1 MERSEE
7 ALRPELEDN
16 FEHLLESNGGSK
28 VKSLSIQQYEN
39 CTRYKDWL
47 RLREEDEG
55 AYCYLDDDALEAKW
69 TAYVSF
75 RFRHLIPLLII
86 SLYFGFR
93 KRLVYYLPG
102 TEESLPTEIHS
113 PTYHTFGE
121 NGFMG

>member
-1 MERSEE
+1 MDFSNDSSKSFRSISLPAEFGKLDIGASRKRGRLERSEE

-55 AYCYLDDDALEAKW
+55 AHCYLDDDAF
-69 TAYVSF
+69 V
-75 RFRHLIPLLII
+75 I
-86 SLYFGFR
+86 
-93 KRLVYYLPG
+93 
-102 TEESLPTEIHS
+102 
-113 PTYHTFGE
+113 
-121 NGFMG
+121 